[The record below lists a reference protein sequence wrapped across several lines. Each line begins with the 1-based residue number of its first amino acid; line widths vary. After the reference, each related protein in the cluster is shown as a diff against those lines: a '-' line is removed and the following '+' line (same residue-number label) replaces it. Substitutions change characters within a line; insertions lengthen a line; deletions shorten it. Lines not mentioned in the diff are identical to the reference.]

1 MVTVGNILVAAG
13 NLVVTDVYHVE
24 EKVKRTIINPF
35 ERKAEG
41 DDRHSQTIKE
51 GRVEDRCILMKT
63 FNFL

>member
-35 ERKAEG
+35 ERKAE
-41 DDRHSQTIKE
+41 
-51 GRVEDRCILMKT
+51 V
-63 FNFL
+63 